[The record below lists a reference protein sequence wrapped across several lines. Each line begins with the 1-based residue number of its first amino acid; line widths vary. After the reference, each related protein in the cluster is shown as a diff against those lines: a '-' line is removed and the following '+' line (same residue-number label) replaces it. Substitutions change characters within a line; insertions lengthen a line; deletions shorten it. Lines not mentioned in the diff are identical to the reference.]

1 MFVSR
6 AAFIPVPKNIGNK
19 YKYSV
24 ITSTNGLGLGDDDIR
39 GKESSS
45 GLVKRSSTFK
55 KLSHQKT
62 KGNLITSQYYGVT
75 LSENLSMY
83 IQT

>member
-6 AAFIPVPKNIGNK
+6 AAFVPVPKNIVNK

-24 ITSTNGLGLGDDDIR
+24 ITSTDGLGLGNDDIR

-45 GLVKRSSTFK
+45 
-55 KLSHQKT
+55 
-62 KGNLITSQYYGVT
+62 
-75 LSENLSMY
+75 
-83 IQT
+83 